1 MSASALPGLTRI
13 RGPPHVETRFVLF
26 SARWHCCLATCLPS
40 LYNTLFKCAAWLL
53 NLHLLL
59 LTSPSKIHGTSQ
71 APPSLCEAAFS
82 RERPQA
88 NMHRALRV
96 PHLVPLALPFRQ
108 AMDLQLHELDP
119 AKTGS
124 RLYWGGRRERR
135 YTPDVW
141 PCWTQWSPRGAQRG
155 LMTPS

>member
-1 MSASALPGLTRI
+1 MPASALPVLTRI

-124 RLYWGGRRERR
+124 RLYWGEGGR
-135 YTPDVW
+135 DVTLLTYGLAG
-141 PCWTQWSPRGAQRG
+141 PSGAPG
-155 LMTPS
+155 ALSEAS